1 MPANLD
7 LVAARNVPWAPT
19 IDLGYSGGALP
30 LSGASVAL
38 QVRLYP
44 GAGGDPLLDLANI
57 EFEDIA
63 APSARD
69 ASRRILRLFP
79 NAAKAAL
86 TSFPTGLNNPE
97 PGEAD
102 RFSYDIVVTYADAA
116 ADRPAAGY
124 FYLEPGVTKDD

>member
-19 IDLGYSGGALP
+19 IDLAYSGGALP
-30 LSGASVAL
+30 LDGASVTL

-44 GAGGDPLLDLANI
+44 GAAGAPLLNLSGI
-57 EFEDIA
+57 EFDDVA
-63 APSARD
+63 APSDRD

-79 NAAKAAL
+79 TAAKVAL
-86 TSFPTGLNNPE
+86 ASFPTGLNNPE

-102 RFSYDIVVTYADAA
+102 RFSYDIVITYADAA

-124 FYLEPGVTKDD
+124 FYLEPGVTEDD